1 MLGQNWKREVSC
13 RLDDEVKLTI
23 ALATPWL
30 FSNQALDLDQARV
43 KRLINAYIQSLGSV
57 VVVYFNNRADNKGTF
72 FDSLKSSTGT
82 SSGIIPTGSS
92 VC

>member
-1 MLGQNWKREVSC
+1 VLNWKREVIC
-13 RLDDEVKLTI
+13 RANDEVMLTI

-57 VVVYFNNRADNKGTF
+57 GSYLNDRADNKGTF
-72 FDSLKSSTGT
+72 FDSLKSFTGI
-82 SSGIIPTGSS
+82 SSGIVPTGSPI
-92 VC
+92 C